1 MYGQLLYD
9 EDLPGQWEET
19 RRRCADL
26 FPDTDMLRQAFHQVR
41 RMPAAYIEASSHILA
56 ACVGYIRLE
65 QLMKNRQGDLW
76 EEMEAYIARHLT
88 APFTLRRMADALA
101 VSVATLCR
109 TARENSGKT
118 VGALVLEGRLAQAK
132 RLLAGTEL
140 PVAEVAAQVG
150 IADYN
155 YFSRLFRR
163 ETQVSPRRY
172 RAAVREGALPPPEDE
187 K

>member
-1 MYGQLLYD
+1 MQ
-9 EDLPGQWEET
+9 
-19 RRRCADL
+19 
-26 FPDTDMLRQAFHQVR
+26 
-41 RMPAAYIEASSHILA
+41 S
-56 ACVGYIRLE
+56 
-65 QLMKNRQGDLW
+65 
-76 EEMEAYIARHLT
+76 YIAQHLT
-88 APFTLRRMADALA
+88 APFTLQDMADALS

-118 VGALVLEGRLAQAK
+118 VGALALEGRLTQAK
-132 RLLAGTEL
+132 RLLAGTDL

-163 ETQVSPRRY
+163 ETQMSPRRY
-172 RAAVREGALPPPEDE
+172 RAAVREGTLPSPEGE

>member
-1 MYGQLLYD
+1 
-9 EDLPGQWEET
+9 
-19 RRRCADL
+19 
-26 FPDTDMLRQAFHQVR
+26 
-41 RMPAAYIEASSHILA
+41 
-56 ACVGYIRLE
+56 
-65 QLMKNRQGDLW
+65 
-76 EEMEAYIARHLT
+76 
-88 APFTLRRMADALA
+88 MADALS

-118 VGALVLEGRLAQAK
+118 VGALALEGRLTQAK
-132 RLLAGTEL
+132 RLLAGTDL

-163 ETQVSPRRY
+163 ETQMSPAGTGPPCGRGRS
-172 RAAVREGALPPPEDE
+172 RSPEGE

>member
-9 EDLPGQWEET
+9 EDLPGQWEDT

-41 RMPAAYIEASSHILA
+41 RMSAAYIEASSHILA

-65 QLMKNRQGDLW
+65 QLMKGRQDLW
-76 EEMEAYIARHLT
+76 EGMQSYIAQHLT
-88 APFTLRRMADALA
+88 APFTLQDMADALS

-118 VGALVLEGRLAQAK
+118 VGALALEGRLTQAK
-132 RLLAGTEL
+132 RLLAGTDL

-163 ETQVSPRRY
+163 ETQMSPRRY
-172 RAAVREGALPPPEDE
+172 RAAVREGTLPSPEGE

>member
-1 MYGQLLYD
+1 M
-9 EDLPGQWEET
+9 
-19 RRRCADL
+19 
-26 FPDTDMLRQAFHQVR
+26 
-41 RMPAAYIEASSHILA
+41 
-56 ACVGYIRLE
+56 GYIRLE
-65 QLMKNRQGDLW
+65 QLMKGRQDLW
-76 EEMEAYIARHLT
+76 EGMQSYIAQHLT
-88 APFTLRRMADALA
+88 APFTLQDMADALS

-118 VGALVLEGRLAQAK
+118 VGALALEGRLTQAK
-132 RLLAGTEL
+132 RLLAGTDL

-163 ETQVSPRRY
+163 ETQMSPRRY
-172 RAAVREGALPPPEDE
+172 RAAVREGTLPSPEGE

>member
-1 MYGQLLYD
+1 MRSSCIRLSSRLTNALL
-9 EDLPGQWEET
+9 T
-19 RRRCADL
+19 
-26 FPDTDMLRQAFHQVR
+26 VSS
-41 RMPAAYIEASSHILA
+41 ASSISFLVS
-56 ACVGYIRLE
+56 CCCSVGMGWSLNFLYASSSLRAVSYTHLDVYKR
-65 QLMKNRQGDLW
+65 QLS
-76 EEMEAYIARHLT
+76 
-88 APFTLRRMADALA
+88 

-118 VGALVLEGRLAQAK
+118 VGALALEGRLTQAK
-132 RLLAGTEL
+132 RLLAGTDL

-163 ETQVSPRRY
+163 EAQMSPRRY
-172 RAAVREGALPPPEDE
+172 RAAVREGTLPSPEGE

>member
-1 MYGQLLYD
+1 V
-9 EDLPGQWEET
+9 
-19 RRRCADL
+19 
-26 FPDTDMLRQAFHQVR
+26 LRLTIYWSIGFIVGN
-41 RMPAAYIEASSHILA
+41 SSTSRI
-56 ACVGYIRLE
+56 
-65 QLMKNRQGDLW
+65 
-76 EEMEAYIARHLT
+76 
-88 APFTLRRMADALA
+88 DALS

-118 VGALVLEGRLAQAK
+118 VGALALEGRLTQAK
-132 RLLAGTEL
+132 RLLAGTDL

-163 ETQVSPRRY
+163 ETQMSPRRY
-172 RAAVREGALPPPEDE
+172 RAAVREGTLPSPEGE